1 MLIVNPSINRY
12 DHRMIITTQRTPI
25 DDHVM
30 IIKNKPLFHHEH
42 SMIIA
47 NEPRGFDEQTMIII
61 NTPPTER
68 RQPMIE
74 TEQATAKEATKRL
87 NTLIPLSLHQ
97 NLKAHAQKKG
107 RCHTL
112 TSVITEVLTT
122 YLKQPFDENGNPIV
136 TPHFY
141 PRIG

>member
-1 MLIVNPSINRY
+1 
-12 DHRMIITTQRTPI
+12 
-25 DDHVM
+25 
-30 IIKNKPLFHHEH
+30 
-42 SMIIA
+42 
-47 NEPRGFDEQTMIII
+47 MIII
-61 NTPPTER
+61 NTPPTDR
-68 RQPMIE
+68 RQSMIE
-74 TEQATAKEATKRL
+74 TEQASAKEATKRL

-97 NLKAHAQKKG
+97 HLKAHAQKKG

-136 TPHFY
+136 MPPFY

>member
-1 MLIVNPSINRY
+1 
-12 DHRMIITTQRTPI
+12 
-25 DDHVM
+25 
-30 IIKNKPLFHHEH
+30 
-42 SMIIA
+42 
-47 NEPRGFDEQTMIII
+47 
-61 NTPPTER
+61 
-68 RQPMIE
+68 MIE

-122 YLKQPFDENGNPIV
+122 YLKQPFERELWIRNHSSIPFISCLKVGF
-136 TPHFY
+136 T
-141 PRIG
+141 GLS

>member
-1 MLIVNPSINRY
+1 MLIVNPSINLY
-12 DHRMIITTQRTPI
+12 DHSMITITQRTPI
-25 DDHVM
+25 DDHDM
-30 IIKNKPLFHHEH
+30 IIKNKSLFHHEY

-47 NEPRGFDEQTMIII
+47 NDPRDFDEHNMIMI
-61 NTPPTER
+61 NTSPTER
-68 RQPMIE
+68 RQLVIE
-74 TEQATAKEATKRL
+74 TKQSTAKEATKRL

-97 NLKAHAQKKG
+97 HLKAHAQKKG

-136 TPHFY
+136 MPPFY

>member
-1 MLIVNPSINRY
+1 
-12 DHRMIITTQRTPI
+12 
-25 DDHVM
+25 
-30 IIKNKPLFHHEH
+30 
-42 SMIIA
+42 
-47 NEPRGFDEQTMIII
+47 
-61 NTPPTER
+61 
-68 RQPMIE
+68 MIE
-74 TEQATAKEATKRL
+74 TEQATAKEVTKRL